1 VVAPGLLSRARAWQP
16 SSTVLHRAFRTALVM
31 NTVIVVTG
39 GAVRLTASGLGCPT
53 VPKCTDTSMVVTRE
67 MGVHGYIEFSNRMLT
82 FVLTAAVVWAVVA
95 AWRAR
100 RRDLRLLSGAL
111 FLGIAV
117 QAVLGAVTVRTGLNP
132 VSVMAHFLLSMGLIA
147 VAAYAH
153 DVAGGPRTAST
164 LVVRREIRV
173 GARLEVGVV
182 AAVLFLGTVVTGTGP
197 HSGDKNAS
205 HRLPFNLSDVT
216 HAHADLVFVLF
227 GLTVGLLV
235 ALRATGAPEA
245 AVRRAVVLLGV
256 ALAQGLVGFAQY
268 LTDLPVALVG
278 VHVLGATLV
287 WIATLRLL
295 LATTL
300 RTEPEKVCSPA
311 GEADRSLA
319 ASRAGRSAATVT

>member
-1 VVAPGLLSRARAWQP
+1 MVAARQLSRVRNWRP
-16 SSTVLHRAFRTALVM
+16 SPIAVSRAFLGALVM

-82 FVLTAAVVWAVVA
+82 FVLTAAVVAAVVT

-100 RRDLRLLSGAL
+100 RRDLVQLSGAL
-111 FLGIAV
+111 FLGIVV

-132 VSVMAHFLLSMGLIA
+132 VTVMAHFLLSMGLIA

-153 DVAGGPRTAST
+153 DVARGPRTATT

-173 GARLEVGVV
+173 GARLVVGVV

-205 HRLPFNLSDVT
+205 HRLPFNLADVT
-216 HAHADLVFVLF
+216 HAHADLVFVLL
-227 GLTVGLLV
+227 GLTVGLIV
-235 ALRATGAPEA
+235 ALRATGAPVA
-245 AVRRAVVLLGV
+245 AVRRAMVLLGV
-256 ALAQGLVGFAQY
+256 ALAQGLVGFTQY

-300 RTEPEKVCSPA
+300 RTEPGSLRSPTS
-311 GEADRSLA
+311 ETDRSLA
-319 ASRAGRSAATVT
+319 ATRA